1 MTTTVWLFEPRS
13 HGRKKEVARARN
25 GAPLPGRL
33 PSFHMP
39 HRSASS
45 ALCPC
50 GHAASFRRRAS
61 SFVGRPVCKSP
72 ERGARVPVCKAA
84 RGGHRQA
91 CVCGWPARVQAPRAG
106 GTGAR
111 VQGRSRRPQAGAA
124 WAVVARCVRGTS
136 SRSASAACGVRGVRA
151 AQQKGSWQCDS
162 AEQVVVSVVAWENNT
177 IVLSPAQIKV
187 TVSMSLSESECISDS
202 NGKLDSTGPL
212 A

>member
-1 MTTTVWLFEPRS
+1 MTTSVWLFKPRS
-13 HGRKKEVARARN
+13 HGRKRKATRARN
-25 GAPLPGRL
+25 GAPLPGQR
-33 PSFHMP
+33 PSFRLP

-61 SFVGRPVCKSP
+61 SFVRSLAGPCASP
-72 ERGARVPVCKAA
+72 PSGGARVPVCRAA

-124 WAVVARCVRGTS
+124 WAVAARCVRGTS
-136 SRSASAACGVRGVRA
+136 SRGASAACGVRGVRA
-151 AQQKGSWQCDS
+151 AQQRGSRQS
-162 AEQVVVSVVAWENNT
+162 YQSKRNASS
-177 IVLSPAQIKV
+177 IMLP
-187 TVSMSLSESECISDS
+187 
-202 NGKLDSTGPL
+202 
-212 A
+212 